1 MNRKAIVIGAGF
13 GGLALAI
20 RLQSAGIDTVL
31 VEARDRPGGRAYMWE
46 KDGFVFDAGPTVITD
61 PDCLGE
67 LWRLSGHDMA
77 EDVDLVPV
85 TPFYRL
91 NWRDGT
97 NFDYSNDETALRAQI
112 ARLNPEDVAGYESFL
127 DYADGVY
134 QEGYRK
140 LGSVAFLDFAS
151 MVRAAPA
158 LAKHQAWRSV

>member
-1 MNRKAIVIGAGF
+1 MAPLRPRH
-13 GGLALAI
+13 GGGCQPDP
-20 RLQSAGIDTVL
+20 RL
-31 VEARDRPGGRAYMWE
+31 
-46 KDGFVFDAGPTVITD
+46 
-61 PDCLGE
+61 
-67 LWRLSGHDMA
+67 
-77 EDVDLVPV
+77 
-85 TPFYRL
+85 PFYRL

-151 MVRAAPA
+151 MVRAAP
-158 LAKHQAWRSV
+158 RS